1 MCGKPQLP
9 WLQPQLFGR
18 LQLPWLQPR
27 VWLVNIL
34 KLIF

>member
-9 WLQPQLFGR
+9 WLQPQLFDK